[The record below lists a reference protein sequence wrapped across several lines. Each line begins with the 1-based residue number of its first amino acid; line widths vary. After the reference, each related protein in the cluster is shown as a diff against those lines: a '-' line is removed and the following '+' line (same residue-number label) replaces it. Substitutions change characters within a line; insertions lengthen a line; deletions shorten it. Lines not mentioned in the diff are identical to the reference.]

1 MTTLNC
7 PLHCIPIVSIV
18 ARRNSKENECAR
30 RVIRSRITVTFI
42 RVTDSARKPRVSIVT
57 TGSNPARC
65 RTVTTRRV
73 TIVPIAFKDIIVTR
87 VRHRTIQGAV
97 RPPVVR
103 DVTTTSVTLVL
114 IMASLK
120 PSRVT
125 NAIKHITGIVTEGPI
140 NVQSVPR
147 HSATNVKMKMTILL
161 VTVVLNPTVKI
172 VMKIV
177 RFLVQLVVK

>member
-1 MTTLNC
+1 MSSIGRKAAVTQTRTEVMALRFWSRTRMTRMTTMTTLNC
-7 PLHCIPIVSIV
+7 LLHCIPIVSIV
-18 ARRNSKENECAR
+18 ARRSSKENECAR

-114 IMASLK
+114 IMASRK
-120 PSRVT
+120 
-125 NAIKHITGIVTEGPI
+125 
-140 NVQSVPR
+140 
-147 HSATNVKMKMTILL
+147 
-161 VTVVLNPTVKI
+161 
-172 VMKIV
+172 
-177 RFLVQLVVK
+177 

>member
-1 MTTLNC
+1 M
-7 PLHCIPIVSIV
+7 
-18 ARRNSKENECAR
+18 
-30 RVIRSRITVTFI
+30 
-42 RVTDSARKPRVSIVT
+42 
-57 TGSNPARC
+57 
-65 RTVTTRRV
+65 
-73 TIVPIAFKDIIVTR
+73 
-87 VRHRTIQGAV
+87 
-97 RPPVVR
+97 
-103 DVTTTSVTLVL
+103 
-114 IMASLK
+114 K